1 VKIGERFE
9 FPPEQ
14 EAARA
19 KARRLSWATIVLLAV
34 ASFGLAVTLGG
45 SQAMKTAWISD
56 LLSMVPP
63 AAILWAMRKEEKP
76 PNARFPFGYFRAVSV
91 AFLATAAVLMIIGLW
106 LFFDSV
112 MKLVG
117 AHRPPIGAAA
127 LFGHTFHFWAGWM
140 MIGALAFS
148 MSVAIVVGQLKRP
161 VAETLHDKTLL
172 ADAEMNRAEWMSEG
186 AAIAGILLIGLG
198 FWWGD
203 AATAAFISLN
213 IIWDGWHNLRQVLG
227 DLMDE
232 SPTELGGKELEKLP
246 EQLREAAERME
257 WVEKAA
263 VRVREHGHVLV
274 ADVFVVPRGDGAL
287 VERIDRASDELR
299 RLDWR
304 IYSVAVV
311 PTADLDD
318 AGHPRD

>member
-1 VKIGERFE
+1 VKLGQRFE
-9 FPPEQ
+9 FPAEQ
-14 EAARA
+14 EAARG
-19 KARRLSWATIVLLAV
+19 KARRLSWASIALLCV

-63 AAILWAMRKEEKP
+63 MMILWATRLEENK
-76 PNARFPFGYFRAVSV
+76 PNARFPFGYFRAISV
-91 AFLATAAVLMIIGLW
+91 AFLATAAVLMLIGLW
-106 LFFDSV
+106 LFVDSA
-112 MKLVG
+112 MKLLMQ
-117 AHRPPIGAAA
+117 HRPPIGAAS
-127 LFGHTFHFWAGWM
+127 LFGHQFHFWAGWL

-161 VAETLHDKTLL
+161 VAETLHDKVLL
-172 ADAEMNRAEWMSEG
+172 ADADMNRAEWMPEG
-186 AAIAGILLIGLG
+186 AAIVGILLIGLG

-203 AATAAFISLN
+203 AATAAFLSLN
-213 IIWDGWHNLRQVLG
+213 IVYDGWHNLRQVLG

-232 SPTELGGKELEKLP
+232 SPTEMGGKELEELP
-246 EQLREAAERME
+246 QQMREAVERME

-274 ADVFVVPRGDGAL
+274 AEVFVVPREGGAL
-287 VERIDRASDELR
+287 VERIDRASAELR
-299 RLDWR
+299 TMDWR

-311 PTADLDD
+311 PTADLED
-318 AGHPRD
+318 AAHPRD